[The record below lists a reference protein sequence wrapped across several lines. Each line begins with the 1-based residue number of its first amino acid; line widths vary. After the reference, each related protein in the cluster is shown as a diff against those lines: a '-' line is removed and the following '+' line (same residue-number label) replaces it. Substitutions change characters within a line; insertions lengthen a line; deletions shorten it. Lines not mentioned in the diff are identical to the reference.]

1 MKANRSLFLHGG
13 LLLIA
18 SALAYSGYTK
28 SAPPAGTQRL
38 EVQVWS
44 GSPEQLGK
52 IELELKDRK
61 VTLDAKQDKDGR
73 YYEGVLT
80 REKRQPPAPAKA
92 DAGAAKP
99 PEPKPESETVRFIAV
114 SSVEK
119 LAEQLAPLGAYR
131 SLGKI
136 ADSQAA
142 DFGFDKPEGTLRV
155 TIGGKLH
162 TLELG
167 GTTPGG
173 ADRYVRD
180 KDSGVAY
187 AILGSITRD
196 LENADSRLTERNL
209 NSFEP
214 EQVTRVR
221 ITVGDQ
227 TRELVPMGG
236 NESAWADAE
245 SPKQEDETATN
256 WMVKL
261 GRLRPNRYVGQQPEP
276 GATPVFT
283 VEYFEGKKRIGELIL
298 VRAKGE
304 GEDSDGKT
312 EYLVRTAHT
321 RWYASVIRTT
331 AEQLDQDLGSVV
343 H

>member
-1 MKANRSLFLHGG
+1 MKTNRSLFLHGG
-13 LLLIA
+13 LLLLA

-44 GSPEQLGK
+44 GTPDQLSK
-52 IELELKDRK
+52 IELEMQGRK
-61 VTLDAKQDKDGR
+61 VTLEGKQDKEGR
-73 YYEGVLT
+73 YYVGELT
-80 REKRQPPAPAKA
+80 REKRKPPTLVKA
-92 DAGAAKP
+92 DAGAEKP
-99 PEPKPESETVRFIAV
+99 PEPKPESETVRFIAA
-114 SSVEK
+114 SSMEK

-136 ADSQAA
+136 AEGQAA

-155 TIGGKLH
+155 TVGGKTH
-162 TLELG
+162 ALELG

-209 NSFEP
+209 NGFEP
-214 EQVTRVR
+214 AQVTRVR
-221 ITVGDQ
+221 ISVGNQ

-261 GRLRPNRYVGQQPEP
+261 GRLRPNRYVAEKPDP
-276 GATPVFT
+276 SATPVFA
-283 VEYFEGKKRIGELIL
+283 VEYFEGKKRIGELVL
-298 VRAKGE
+298 VSAKGE

-312 EYLVRTAHT
+312 EYLVRTNHT

-343 H
+343 R